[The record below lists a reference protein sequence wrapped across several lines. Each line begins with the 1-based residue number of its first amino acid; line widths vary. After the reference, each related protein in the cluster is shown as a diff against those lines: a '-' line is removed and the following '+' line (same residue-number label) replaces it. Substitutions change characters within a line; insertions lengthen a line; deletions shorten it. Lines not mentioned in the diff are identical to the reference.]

1 MIAPGKRGRT
11 LLALLALAVI
21 GVLGAVSV
29 ELAGRYR
36 WADDTLQGIEPRY
49 ARLEGLVGVGPQLL
63 TSYARN
69 QSSLS
74 NAAYAA
80 DTDRARVGTDF
91 QQRVRQIAQSS
102 GLRVAGT
109 QILPVRTQEGYSL
122 VSVSATLNGDAGAL
136 SAFLVA
142 LETEQPSVVVE
153 RLIIQ
158 GPRAG
163 RRGEIDGT
171 LTVQMNM
178 SVMHLAP

>member
-1 MIAPGKRGRT
+1 MRAPGKRARV
-11 LLALLALAVI
+11 LLALMAFAALT
-21 GVLGAVSV
+21 VLGAVSA

-49 ARLEGLVGVGPQLL
+49 ARLEGLTEVGPQLL
-63 TSYARN
+63 TSHARA
-69 QSSLS
+69 QASLS
-74 NAAYAA
+74 AAVYPVDA
-80 DTDRARVGTDF
+80 DGARVGTDF

-102 GLRVAGT
+102 GMRVAGT
-109 QILPVRTQEGYSL
+109 QILPVRAQEGHSL

-136 SAFLVA
+136 GDFLTT
-142 LETEQPSVVVE
+142 LEAERPSVVVE

-163 RRGEIDGT
+163 RRGEVDGM

-178 SVMHLAP
+178 SVVHLSP